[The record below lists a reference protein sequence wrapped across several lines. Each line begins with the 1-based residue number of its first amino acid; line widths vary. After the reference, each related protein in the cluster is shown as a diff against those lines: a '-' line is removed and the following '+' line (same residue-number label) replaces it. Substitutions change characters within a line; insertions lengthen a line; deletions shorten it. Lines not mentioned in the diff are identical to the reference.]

1 MEYYYPFKQYIFPQQ
16 HMMFANYQ
24 PSITY
29 KFPFVPLDEVFVNI
43 HNFLPEVKDCYYI
56 SNYGRVFNT
65 STNTFNSVH
74 FNKDGYLM
82 VSLAY
87 DKNHKPENTVRK
99 VKGMLVHRLV
109 NMAFNSMPPDDR
121 PYTNHNDSKRYNPYY
136 KNLEWVTAQENVD
149 HSFTYGF
156 RYNGEHTSRAF
167 HTNNQVRQLCEMM
180 HSGIYDYNVLCQT
193 VFGHAPDTPF
203 IKLMYRIRNDNKWA
217 DISKDYNIL
226 PVPKREKFTDE
237 QIRFICK
244 YFQDHPDEVHKT
256 MGVSKKIAKLLGY
269 DVDSLSPKEC
279 KKLTDTING
288 IRNHS
293 IYKDISSQYIF

>member
-99 VKGMLVHRLV
+99 VR
-109 NMAFNSMPPDDR
+109 ST
-121 PYTNHNDSKRYNPYY
+121 YTIRNN
-136 KNLEWVTAQENVD
+136 VTSHPKKLAIPAHTPANIFPLAGRV
-149 HSFTYGF
+149 SFLF
-156 RYNGEHTSRAF
+156 
-167 HTNNQVRQLCEMM
+167 
-180 HSGIYDYNVLCQT
+180 
-193 VFGHAPDTPF
+193 PF
-203 IKLMYRIRNDNKWA
+203 II
-217 DISKDYNIL
+217 
-226 PVPKREKFTDE
+226 
-237 QIRFICK
+237 QI
-244 YFQDHPDEVHKT
+244 
-256 MGVSKKIAKLLGY
+256 
-269 DVDSLSPKEC
+269 
-279 KKLTDTING
+279 
-288 IRNHS
+288 
-293 IYKDISSQYIF
+293 